1 VLDAANTRPIALYS
15 RDTLSGTYEYFR
27 ETALYGGNY
36 KREAK
41 LQPGSEAV
49 VQGVAA
55 DKFAIGYSGIGYKT
69 VGVRAVPLAS
79 YYGGTCYE
87 ASADATLSGKYPIAR
102 YLYIYVN
109 KKPGEPLD
117 PLRSEFIKYILS
129 KDGQTQT
136 AAIAVVRDAGRQT
149 AGKGWYPIRLISDSK

>member
-1 VLDAANTRPIALYS
+1 M
-15 RDTLSGTYEYFR
+15 
-27 ETALYGGNY
+27 
-36 KREAK
+36 
-41 LQPGSEAV
+41 
-49 VQGVAA
+49 QGVAA

-69 VGVRAVPLAS
+69 DGVRAVPLAS

-87 ASADATLSGKYPIAR
+87 ASADATLSGKYSIAR

-117 PLRSEFIKYILS
+117 PLRAEFIKYILS

-136 AAIAVVRDAGRQT
+136 E
-149 AGKGWYPIRLISDSK
+149 KGGFYSITNEIREDELKKLGISIVP

>member
-1 VLDAANTRPIALYS
+1 MTGDWATRPIALYS
-15 RDTLSGTYEYFR
+15 RNTLSGTFKYFR

-69 VGVRAVPLAS
+69 DGVRAVPLAS

-87 ASADATLSGKYPIAR
+87 ASTDATLSGKT
-102 YLYIYVN
+102 
-109 KKPGEPLD
+109 
-117 PLRSEFIKYILS
+117 RSRGTCIS
-129 KDGQTQT
+129 TST
-136 AAIAVVRDAGRQT
+136 RNRASRS
-149 AGKGWYPIRLISDSK
+149 IR